1 MTHKPNYILIFI
13 LFILVVFGLVMI
25 SSASV
30 VSSRTEF
37 GDSYYY
43 LKHQIISGLIPGL
56 IGFFLMQ
63 KIRYNTL
70 RKWSLILFVV
80 NLALLLLVF
89 IPAISGEYNGAR
101 SWIEIGSVSLQ
112 PSEIIKLT
120 FILYLASWFSTH
132 HNEIKDFHKVFL
144 PFAMT
149 IGVLSLLLLL
159 QPDVG
164 TLGLILIP
172 GVIMYFLAGGNLKY
186 IFLILVAAVGGLL
199 VLIKIAPY
207 RMQRLL
213 VFLDPK
219 IDPLGIGYQIN
230 QALLA
235 VGSGGIFGLGLGH
248 SRQKFNYLP
257 EAQGD
262 SIFAIIAEELGLVG
276 TLFLVGMIL
285 WLMFECLKIA
295 RNAPNKFSQLVIYGV
310 TSWIVVQ
317 SLINIGANLSL
328 LPLTGIPLPFISQG
342 GTALAIEMTAI
353 GIVVNMS
360 RENQV

>member
-1 MTHKPNYILIFI
+1 MSSKPNYILIFI
-13 LFILVVFGLVMI
+13 LFILVTFGLVMI

-43 LKHQIISGLIPGL
+43 LKRQIVLGLIPGL
-56 IGFFLMQ
+56 VGFFLMQ
-63 KIRYNTL
+63 KIHYNTL
-70 RKWSLILFVV
+70 RKWSFVFLIS
-80 NLALLLLVF
+80 NLVLLLLVF
-89 IPAISGEYNGAR
+89 IPAISSEYNGAR
-101 SWIEIGSVSLQ
+101 SWIEIGSISFQ
-112 PSEIIKLT
+112 PSEIVKLT

-132 HNEIKDFHKVFL
+132 QNEIKDFHQVFL
-144 PFAMT
+144 PFAMML
-149 IGVLSLLLLL
+149 GVLSFLLLL

-172 GVIMYFLAGGNLKY
+172 GIIMYFLAGGSLKY
-186 IFLILVAAVGGLL
+186 IFLVLMAAIGGLL
-199 VLIKIAPY
+199 ALIKIAPY
-207 RMQRLL
+207 RMERLL

-235 VGSGGIFGLGLGH
+235 VGSGGVFGLGLGH

-257 EAQGD
+257 EVQGD
-262 SIFAIIAEELGLVG
+262 SIFAIIAEELGLIG
-276 TLFLVGMIL
+276 ALFLIGMIL
-285 WLMFECLKIA
+285 WFMVECLKIA
-295 RNAPNKFSQLVIYGV
+295 RNAPNKFSQFVVYGI
-310 TSWIVVQ
+310 TSWIMMQ

-342 GTALAIEMTAI
+342 GTALAIELTAM

-360 RENQV
+360 RDS